1 MEALNKIFTEQDI
14 NEVSQKILVKS
25 IAKIKEEIGTNFYH
39 ELDSWIYEHYDNA
52 KDKIEKE
59 LIAEIVEG
67 FVEDP
72 MLSKYAKLRQKLFSE
87 NKELLTKTLTDEVI
101 QKSVEAVIWG
111 HTNIE
116 YQFNWKWK
124 DAVVTIILENLDK
137 FKDDERINDGLIRQ
151 INILKSQIVKLQ
163 KHIDE
168 EAANKEFLNR

>member
-1 MEALNKIFTEQDI
+1 MEALNKIFTEEQI
-14 NEVSQKILVKS
+14 NEVSQKVLEKS
-25 IAKIKEEIGTNFYH
+25 IEKIKEEIGHKFYH
-39 ELDSWIYEHYDNA
+39 ELDNWIYEHYANT
-52 KDKIEKE
+52 KDRIEKE
-59 LIAEIVEG
+59 LIAEIAEE
-67 FVEDP
+67 FVKTP
-72 MLSKYAKLRQKLFSE
+72 MEYKYEKLRKKLFLE
-87 NKELLTKTLTDEVI
+87 NKEMLTKTLTDEVI

>member
-39 ELDSWIYEHYDNA
+39 ELDNWIYEHYANA

-59 LIAEIVEG
+59 LIAEIVEE
-67 FVEDP
+67 FIESP
-72 MLSKYAKLRQKLFSE
+72 MDGKYAKLREKLFSE
-87 NKELLTKTLTDEVI
+87 NKEMLTKTLTDGVI

-116 YQFNWKWK
+116 YRFNWKWK

-168 EAANKEFLNR
+168 EAANEEFLNR